1 MNKIE
6 IKTTEA
12 ELRALAWE
20 EDSNPMAY
28 RVARV
33 DDYGCDHID
42 GDRLAVLPYDWDD
55 TYYGASAKL
64 PDGRTLTVAT
74 GEAGR
79 DGETY
84 ITIDGQDAEIDI
96 GDDPTIDWTD
106 VTGYPIED
114 TDADYRKRGAVRE
127 WVRNLYAHGGV
138 ILSGVDTLYVGR
150 ADARDGWRDD
160 HDYADELDVDDAE
173 DAMVDA
179 LCGDGDA
186 VDISGLDA
194 RSWCGQAGDDLTRD
208 EAISAAKALLETCP
222 YGGSTPVDYVPTSC
236 YQCDSVGGWTWWR
249 AGDAVRDCVITRDDL
264 DEEAANNG

>member
-1 MNKIE
+1 MNKIN
-6 IKTTEA
+6 IKMTET

-20 EDSNPMAY
+20 EDCSPMAY

-33 DDYGCDHID
+33 DAYNWDTPN

-74 GEAGR
+74 GEAGH

-96 GDDPTIDWTD
+96 GDDPTIDWAD

-114 TDADYRKRGAVRE
+114 ADVDDRKREAVRE
-127 WVRNLYAHGGV
+127 WVRELYAHGGV
-138 ILSGVDTLYVGR
+138 VLSGIDTLYVGR
-150 ADARDGWRDD
+150 ADAHDDWRAD
-160 HDYADELDVDDAE
+160 HDSADELDVDEAE
-173 DAMVDA
+173 DGMIDA

-186 VDISGLDA
+186 VDISGLD
-194 RSWCGQAGDDLTRD
+194 D
-208 EAISAAKALLETCP
+208 
-222 YGGSTPVDYVPTSC
+222 C

-264 DEEAANNG
+264 EG